1 MLGSVD
7 RGHARRLVD
16 ALARH
21 DGRGH
26 VGRRRHGAGPCQGLQ
41 PRGVG
46 AGFPQLLLQA
56 VTVGFGRGGVQLQ
69 QHVALEQ
76 VLPVATVD
84 PLHAEVQEQAVVQ
97 EDQDAE
103 VRAVKV
109 VHASSAQSLNT
120 IRRLSI
126 FDE

>member
-1 MLGSVD
+1 MLVAS
-7 RGHARRLVD
+7 RSSPTQHAPQ
-16 ALARH
+16 ALTSNIWQKTHRQH
-21 DGRGH
+21 E
-26 VGRRRHGAGPCQGLQ
+26 Q
-41 PRGVG
+41 
-46 AGFPQLLLQA
+46 
-56 VTVGFGRGGVQLQ
+56 QLQ

-120 IRRLSI
+120 IRRFSPSAA
-126 FDE
+126 